1 MQEAL
6 FPSIGAV
13 YKQTGSGSTEACPGH
28 VQLTCLPIL
37 LSSSSED
44 VGTGFLTHKYNVYS
58 KRSWTIGARKGKEVI
73 IPGSQVVMLD
83 C

>member
-1 MQEAL
+1 MIDHAKEAL
-6 FPSIGAV
+6 FPSITAV
-13 YKQTGSGSTEACPGH
+13 YKQTGSGSTEAFPGH
-28 VQLTCLPIL
+28 VQLTCLPVL

-44 VGTGFLTHKYNVYS
+44 
-58 KRSWTIGARKGKEVI
+58 RSWTIGARKGKEVI